1 VRRTACLLAFV
12 ALAAGC
18 GGGGAHTIV
27 SDTAGNL
34 GKVRSGDL
42 TLRLVVSPRQGTK
55 GRIGFELAGPFALR
69 AGSLPLAKIAY
80 TQIAGAKQAT
90 ATFIS
95 TGSKAYAEVNGKAY
109 ELPQS
114 AAAAIKQAAGGSS
127 GGANTFGQLHIDKWV
142 KDPKVTSGGDVG
154 GATTDHVSGR
164 LDVVAAAND
173 LLDLVRQLGRNAPR
187 LEGDQAKTFENAVES
202 SSFDLWTGHDD
213 RLLRRLLIKADL
225 GLAVPQSLRRVLGN
239 VVGAKIDF
247 ELAVAKPN
255 TPVSVAPPT
264 NPLPSSQLP
273 GG

>member
-1 VRRTACLLAFV
+1 VRRAACLLALV
-12 ALAAGC
+12 ALAPGC
-18 GGGGAHTIV
+18 GGGGAHKIV

-69 AGSLPLAKIAY
+69 AGALPLAKIAY
-80 TQIAGAKQAT
+80 TQIAGAKKAT

-114 AAAAIKQAAGGSS
+114 STASIKQAAGGSGS
-127 GGANTFGQLHIDKWV
+127 SNTFGQLRIDDWV
-142 KDPKVTSGGDVG
+142 KHPKVTRGGDIG
-154 GATTDHVSGR
+154 GAATDHVSGG

-173 LLDLVRQLGRNAPR
+173 LLDLVRQLGRDVPR
-187 LEGDQAKTFENAVES
+187 LEGDQAKTFQDAVKS

-213 RLLRRLLIKADL
+213 HLLRRLLIKADL
-225 GLAVPQSLRRVLGN
+225 GLDVPQSLRRVLGS

-247 ELAVAKPN
+247 ELSIAKPN